1 MTPVVELNK
10 QPADLEG
17 RLWLEILAN
26 NGNDTKYQL
35 PAQLRMHEAELEVL
49 MGKVFRG
56 RSRGPENIDLARQMY
71 LNWCLS
77 KSRQL
82 GITFDAQ

>member
-1 MTPVVELNK
+1 MTPIAEIKKPV
-10 QPADLEG
+10 DLEG

-26 NGNDTKYQL
+26 DGAGMYQV
-35 PAQLRMHEAELEVL
+35 PPQLRNHEGELEVL
-49 MGKVFRG
+49 LAKVFSG
-56 RSRGPENIDLARQMY
+56 RPRGPENIDLARQMY

-82 GITFDAQ
+82 GITFDAR

>member
-1 MTPVVELNK
+1 MTPVVELKK

-17 RLWLEILAN
+17 RLWLEILAS
-26 NGNDTKYQL
+26 NGVDGMYQM
-35 PAQLRMHEAELEVL
+35 PAQLRSHEGELEVL
-49 MGKVFRG
+49 MAKVFTG

-82 GITFDAQ
+82 GITFDVR

>member
-1 MTPVVELNK
+1 MTPIAELKN

-26 NGNDTKYQL
+26 NGADGMYQM
-35 PAQLRMHEAELEVL
+35 PAQLQSHEGELEL
-49 MGKVFRG
+49 LLAKVFKG
-56 RSRGPENIDLARQMY
+56 RQRGPENIDLARQMY

-82 GITFDAQ
+82 GITFDVR

>member
-1 MTPVVELNK
+1 MTPVADLKK

-17 RLWLEILAN
+17 RLWLEILAS
-26 NGNDTKYQL
+26 NGADSMYQM
-35 PAQLRMHEAELEVL
+35 PVQLRMHEDELEL
-49 MGKVFRG
+49 LLAKVFRG
-56 RSRGPENIDLARQMY
+56 RPRGPENIDLARQMY

-82 GITFDAQ
+82 GITFDVR